1 MESLTPAPSEGGVPR
16 AGAPAPA
23 GAALRA
29 GVAPPPFATITI
41 VGLGLIGGSIALGLR
56 ECWPACRIVG
66 VDRQAVLSH
75 ALGSSAIDRG
85 VASMAEAPA
94 SDLVILAAPVSQN
107 VRLLEEVAA
116 RVEETTLVT
125 DVGGTK
131 RDIVAAA
138 REVASSLAF
147 VGGHP
152 IGGGERGGFGFAR
165 PDLFVNRPWIF
176 TPDDRA
182 PAARVERLFVLA
194 RALGARPTRMDAERH
209 DRLMAY
215 LSHLTQLTATALMHV
230 TGGQVSA
237 DGLRLAGRGLV
248 DTTRLAS
255 SPANVWTE
263 ICAANSDLIGEA
275 LDQLIE
281 TLTTMRAHLN
291 DTTTIE
297 AIFHDAAR
305 WRADLLKTGL

>member
-1 MESLTPAPSEGGVPR
+1 MATTPSSREAS
-16 AGAPAPA
+16 AH
-23 GAALRA
+23 
-29 GVAPPPFATITI
+29 PPFHTITI

-56 ECWPACRIVG
+56 ERWPGCRIVG
-66 VDRQAVLSH
+66 VDRPAVLSH
-75 ALGSSAIDRG
+75 ALGSNAIYRG
-85 VASMAEAPA
+85 VPSIADVPP

-116 RVEETTLVT
+116 RTGEGQLVT

-138 REVASSLAF
+138 QGLKARVTF

-152 IGGGERGGFGFAR
+152 IGGAERGGFGFAR

-176 TPDDRA
+176 TPDADA
-182 PAARVERLFVLA
+182 PAEQVGRLFALARV
-194 RALGARPTRMDAERH
+194 LGAHPTGMDPERH

-230 TGGQVSA
+230 TGNHA
-237 DGLRLAGRGLV
+237 TAEGLRVAGRGLV

-263 ICAANSDLIGEA
+263 ICAANGDLIGEA
-275 LDQLIE
+275 LDRLIE
-281 TLTTMRAHLN
+281 TLTAMRAHL
-291 DTTTIE
+291 DDSHGLD
-297 AIFHDAAR
+297 ALFSDAAR
-305 WRADLLKTGL
+305 WRAELLKAAT